1 MEGLLFVISIEFL
14 IGEACPCWSVNMNN
28 CACGLTLVFE
38 TSTLD
43 SKELFILLSVVN
55 E

>member
-38 TSTLD
+38 TSIGLERVIYFV
-43 SKELFILLSVVN
+43 KRRE
-55 E
+55 